1 MFSKKSTFLS
11 IFFIFPL
18 SCSQKFMYIKNVN
31 RFLDIYQ
38 FTHFRKFLEEYQAVR
53 VKAEPGFTRTE
64 ICNLLGLEKS
74 RSYFA
79 DVLRG
84 KKVSPR
90 MVQKFIEILELDKK
104 EAKYFETLVEFDQA
118 KSDSARQTAMQEI
131 LKQHPNPQHIVNE
144 DAYEYYSHWYN
155 SALFA
160 ILDAMDIT
168 DDMTPVQ
175 KRIFPKI
182 PLGKLKESLALL
194 ERLGLARKNESGLW
208 KPTQESISSGPYNN
222 AELIKRECSTV
233 EYSNAKNALAATIES
248 LNQNASYA
256 LYTVEREVIPLIT
269 DKPSARYYFDMLSLF
284 FQELAK
290 VKAGDAINLTS
301 YANILDELAVKL
313 PHIEESL
320 LEIMTLKS
328 DIELNVNMALLLSH
342 LVNTITKE

>member
-1 MFSKKSTFLS
+1 
-11 IFFIFPL
+11 
-18 SCSQKFMYIKNVN
+18 MYIKNVN

-155 SALFA
+155 SALFV

-175 KRIFPKI
+175 KRIFPKV

-222 AELIKRECSTV
+222 AELIKQYQLQCFELSKQALMTPPKKPTVMSTLTFSISS
-233 EYSNAKNALAATIES
+233 EAYKKLEAELQEFKKKARRIIGE
-248 LNQNASYA
+248 
-256 LYTVEREVIPLIT
+256 
-269 DKPSARYYFDMLSLF
+269 DKEKADGVYQMNIHLF
-284 FQELAK
+284 SVL
-290 VKAGDAINLTS
+290 
-301 YANILDELAVKL
+301 
-313 PHIEESL
+313 EE
-320 LEIMTLKS
+320 K
-328 DIELNVNMALLLSH
+328 
-342 LVNTITKE
+342 